1 MAYLLGDCPNVAL
14 ALVLLLLLDL
24 LNGEVLALLPVYAAA
39 LAFEDLW
46 PLETEGIIL
55 LRGQRV

>member
-1 MAYLLGDCPNVAL
+1 
-14 ALVLLLLLDL
+14 VLLFLLDL

-46 PLETEGIIL
+46 PLETERIIL
-55 LRGQRV
+55 LRGQRL

>member
-1 MAYLLGDCPNVAL
+1 MCYLLGDCPNVAL

-24 LNGEVLALLPVYAAA
+24 FDGEVLPLLPVYRAAF
-39 LAFEDLW
+39 AFEDLG

-55 LRGQRV
+55 LNTK